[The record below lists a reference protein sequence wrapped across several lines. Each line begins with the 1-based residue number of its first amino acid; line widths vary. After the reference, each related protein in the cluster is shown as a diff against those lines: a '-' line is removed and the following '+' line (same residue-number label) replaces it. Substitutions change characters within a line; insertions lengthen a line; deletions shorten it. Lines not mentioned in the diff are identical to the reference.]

1 MSKLRGLPSEIRMRH
16 DVHFVEE
23 LSAPRAS
30 EPVGRMIDL
39 TLIDVNPHQP
49 RKSMGELSDLVCSIK
64 EKGVLE
70 PVLVR
75 EVNGR
80 FQIIAGERRY
90 HASKAAGL
98 TQIPCISMEVDER
111 GVLEISLI
119 ENLQRRDL
127 EPFEEADAVLYLC
140 DRFDYTHEKVA
151 QKLSKSRST
160 VTELLSIAGIPE
172 EIREDCRR
180 ADISSK
186 SLLVEVARQNSVEE
200 MRAFVDAIARQG
212 LSRDEARKLK
222 GVAVQAVNAATQ
234 SGTATSETETAP
246 DHRPFT
252 FKFHSKEQR
261 FSVNLRF
268 DRPEVQK
275 KEVIA
280 ALRDLIDQIEK
291 SDSLAL

>member
-1 MSKLRGLPSEIRMRH
+1 MRH

-23 LSAPRAS
+23 LSAPRAI
-30 EPVGRMIDL
+30 EPVGRMVDL

-49 RKSMGELSDLVCSIK
+49 RKSMGDLADLICSIK

-80 FQIIAGERRY
+80 YQIIAGERRY

-98 TQIPCISMEVDER
+98 TQIPCITMEVDER

-151 QKLSKSRST
+151 QKLSKSRTT
-160 VTELLSIAGIPE
+160 VTELLAIAGIPE

-200 MRAFVDAIARQG
+200 MRTFIDAVSRQG
-212 LSRDEARKLK
+212 LSREAARKLK
-222 GVAVQAVNAATQ
+222 SGSVQAINAPTIPEP
-234 SGTATSETETAP
+234 ATSDGSTTEQ
-246 DHRPFT
+246 RPFT
-252 FKFHSKEQR
+252 FRFQSKEQR

-268 DRPEVQK
+268 DKSDVHK
-275 KEVIA
+275 NEVIA
-280 ALRDLIDQIEK
+280 ALRDLIAQIEK
-291 SDSLAL
+291 SDRLTL